1 MLKKCMFM
9 SNVEKSGKVNDGMT
23 KSNNVKGNGVVV
35 DGG

>member
-23 KSNNVKGNGVVV
+23 KSMLTVMVWL
-35 DGG
+35 